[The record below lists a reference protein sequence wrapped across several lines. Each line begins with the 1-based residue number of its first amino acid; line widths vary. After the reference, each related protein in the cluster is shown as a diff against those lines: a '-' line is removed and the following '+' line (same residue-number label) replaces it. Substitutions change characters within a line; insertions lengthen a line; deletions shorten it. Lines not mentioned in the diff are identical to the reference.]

1 MTPAEPSAPA
11 LLLPP
16 SRAESHG
23 VSAHLGVLAW
33 AALCAIATWACGP
46 GSSSAAAPE
55 GSSAGPADRIQTL
68 VEAYRPVPPGSTSD
82 KHDAALQNRRALLE
96 ELRGGDREL
105 GLAAW
110 AAFRANEHERD
121 ELRSAL
127 LEVAAVC
134 DPPDL
139 APVLEHMVVTY
150 DSALGLGLRTRAA
163 ELLAETAPERAL
175 EVIAPLLTEKDVNIT
190 LPPREVMVRAWA
202 SAARAVKRQDLGVL
216 IDVAV
221 DIRQPADTRYA
232 AIAELGVFGG
242 STARQALE
250 EVLFEPTSDA
260 YLRRKA
266 AQSLEAFLAPAEL
279 CPILERAGSHEH
291 DEIFAQFL
299 ASMMAKHCP

>member
-1 MTPAEPSAPA
+1 MLPAERLVPAP
-11 LLLPP
+11 LLPP
-16 SRAESHG
+16 ARAKSHG
-23 VSAHLGVLAW
+23 VSAHPRTLAA
-33 AALCAIATWACGP
+33 AALCAVATLACGP
-46 GSSSAAAPE
+46 DSSSAPASESPA
-55 GSSAGPADRIQTL
+55 GGPAERIEAL
-68 VEAYRPVPPGSTSD
+68 VEAYQPVPASATSD
-82 KHDAALQNRRALLE
+82 KHDAALQHRRALVE

-110 AAFRANEHERD
+110 AAFRANEHGRD

-127 LEVAAVC
+127 LEVASVC
-134 DPPDL
+134 DPADM

-175 EVIAPLLTEKDVNIT
+175 EVLAPLLTEKDVNVT

-202 SAARAVKRQDLGVL
+202 SAARAAKRQDLGVL
-216 IDVAV
+216 IDVAA

-242 STARQALE
+242 TTARQALE

-266 AQSLEAFLAPAEL
+266 AQSLEAFLEPAEL